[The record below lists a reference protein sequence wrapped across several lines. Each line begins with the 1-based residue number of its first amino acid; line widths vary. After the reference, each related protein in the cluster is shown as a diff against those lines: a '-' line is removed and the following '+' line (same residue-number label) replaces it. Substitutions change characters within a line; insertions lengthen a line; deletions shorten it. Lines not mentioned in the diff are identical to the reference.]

1 MCTPLAKPP
10 LLRHNSPRTQTQPSP
25 VNTHRPHTSH
35 APRCTK
41 LPARSPH
48 PRALAQAAE
57 PPTPLALTRVS
68 SLLGSQSP
76 ANPDAQKSQPTGATV
91 PHLTHPPLA
100 RQFCASTTDLTHK
113 LHELS
118 DSTTPF
124 RSATSSPGASECTKL
139 PTHQCHRQSTDSPP
153 PQPTWHICA
162 LVGRK
167 HQSASMNHA
176 PHAKSTHPYPHPQL
190 HGPVHLELLPGPVHK
205 IPRTPTATSPECL
218 AHPSPDK
225 KVHAAGK
232 APHCSE
238 TTLLRYK
245 STTQAQPR
253 PTTHR
258 PTSIHKTPDS
268 PDPPPETPAQAAGQ
282 PVPLHPHPIPITLG
296 SKPPTNPDAQ
306 KSQLTGATVPHLTHP
321 PLA

>member
-35 APRCTK
+35 ASQCTK

-153 PQPTWHICA
+153 
-162 LVGRK
+162 R
-167 HQSASMNHA
+167 N
-176 PHAKSTHPYPHPQL
+176 
-190 HGPVHLELLPGPVHK
+190 
-205 IPRTPTATSPECL
+205 PRGIFARSSVESTSPL
-218 AHPSPDK
+218 P
-225 KVHAAGK
+225 
-232 APHCSE
+232 
-238 TTLLRYK
+238 
-245 STTQAQPR
+245 
-253 PTTHR
+253 
-258 PTSIHKTPDS
+258 
-268 PDPPPETPAQAAGQ
+268 
-282 PVPLHPHPIPITLG
+282 
-296 SKPPTNPDAQ
+296 
-306 KSQLTGATVPHLTHP
+306 
-321 PLA
+321 

>member
-1 MCTPLAKPP
+1 
-10 LLRHNSPRTQTQPSP
+10 
-25 VNTHRPHTSH
+25 
-35 APRCTK
+35 
-41 LPARSPH
+41 
-48 PRALAQAAE
+48 
-57 PPTPLALTRVS
+57 
-68 SLLGSQSP
+68 
-76 ANPDAQKSQPTGATV
+76 
-91 PHLTHPPLA
+91 
-100 RQFCASTTDLTHK
+100 
-113 LHELS
+113 
-118 DSTTPF
+118 
-124 RSATSSPGASECTKL
+124 
-139 PTHQCHRQSTDSPP
+139 
-153 PQPTWHICA
+153 
-162 LVGRK
+162 
-167 HQSASMNHA
+167 MNHA

-282 PVPLHPHPIPITLG
+282 PVPLRPHPIPITLG